1 MLERGKKGKMRGR
14 ESLTPF
20 LYLLDNY
27 QNALLIKCLAK
38 TH

>member
-1 MLERGKKGKMRGR
+1 MVERGKKGKMRGR
-14 ESLTPF
+14 DFNPF

-27 QNALLIKCLAK
+27 QNALLIKSLAK